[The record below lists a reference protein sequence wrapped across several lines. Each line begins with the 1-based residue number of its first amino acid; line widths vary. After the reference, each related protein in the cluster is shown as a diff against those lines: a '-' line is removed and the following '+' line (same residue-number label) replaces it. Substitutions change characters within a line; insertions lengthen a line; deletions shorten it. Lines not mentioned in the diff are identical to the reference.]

1 MTAKVDRPRPAA
13 VKALVATMAF
23 FSFVGLMTGYGL
35 LSDPT
40 GAGIGLSQD
49 LLEDAPVGDFTMVGL
64 FFVAFF
70 GILPALAA
78 YGLWMTPRWG
88 WTDAVNRWTGQN
100 WAWTAT
106 AALGVI
112 LLLWIAVEVV
122 FVGALTGIG
131 GAMQVTIA
139 VLGVAVLALVTRPS
153 VKSYARLEG

>member
-1 MTAKVDRPRPAA
+1 MAVKESRPRPAA
-13 VKALVATMAF
+13 VKALVSTMAF

-64 FFVAFF
+64 FFLSFF
-70 GILPALAA
+70 GLLPALAA
-78 YGLWMTPRWG
+78 YGLWRLPRWG

-131 GAMQVTIA
+131 GAMQAIITA
-139 VLGVAVLALVTRPS
+139 LGVAMLAMVTRPS
-153 VKSYARLEG
+153 VRSYARLDG